1 MNCEPYLG
9 YASKH
14 DYSSL
19 EKRILEIVK
28 DSTGNIYK
36 HCVFVS
42 GAQMGVAA
50 GLKALEK
57 NFGEWVFHDD
67 LYFLRYPQMIKTL
80 SMTRMNREWFDHDGG
95 ILLTASPSNPT
106 GEIDKEFVYKPE
118 STIWDAAYHNEIYTS
133 PVASAYLPRPNHCM
147 MVGSLGKLTGING
160 LRLGWVATNDA
171 LLAEEIRV
179 QHYNLTLGV
188 STTSLGILENLLNK
202 VNLTDFFINANY
214 TLNDN
219 RSELSKLEYLF
230 ARPIPKYGMFWFTE
244 VDSSVRKLLE
254 KSNVKYLEGTECGGT
269 ADTLRITIGQTRTLT
284 KSMVKA
290 VLKKD
295 GK

>member
-1 MNCEPYLG
+1 VDSAKSIDHHERP
-9 YASKH
+9 
-14 DYSSL
+14 
-19 EKRILEIVK
+19 ILQIVK
-28 DSTGNIYK
+28 NSTGAEYK
-36 HCVFVS
+36 YCVLVS

-80 SMTRMNREWFDHDGG
+80 GLTRMNRQWFDHDGG

-133 PVASAYLPRPNHCM
+133 PVASAYLPRPNHSM

-171 LLAEEIRV
+171 LLAEEVKV

-202 VNLTDFFINANY
+202 VNLTDFFINANHA
-214 TLNDN
+214 LNDN

-230 ARPIPKYGMFWFTE
+230 ARPVPKYGMFWFTE
-244 VDSSVRKLLE
+244 ADSAVRKLLE
-254 KSNVKYLEGTECGGT
+254 KAKVTYVEGKECGGS
-269 ADTLRITIGQTRTLT
+269 ADTLRITMGQTRSLT
-284 KSMVKA
+284 KDMVKA
-290 VLKKD
+290 VLKGDK
-295 GK
+295 K